1 MAELP
6 VYQRRS
12 SLVSRIPEIDFTR
25 AAQAQAVGFQSMSDA
40 LDRLSSF
47 AFQRAEAKAQQAGI
61 EYRYEHPVTA
71 DQIKDAL
78 ASGRD
83 VSEIVGD
90 DWTVFGRASRATA
103 VAQLKTDLEIKTQQ
117 ELVNLDAMVD
127 AGVLVD
133 PGEFNTR
140 VEGMIDGYADVLA
153 SLDPEK
159 AIQYRAAAASSANSV
174 YKGLLERRYK
184 MANSGNV
191 ARFNSFIEDAPR
203 LFESTVKNSA
213 GGVTPDGTPEMDVQI
228 AMIARQINDAAVAT
242 GDPSIVGRT
251 PALIQKMVYEARVSV
266 LVANG
271 IEGGKVPSRNA
282 NWGRYQSIWDGLTE
296 RERADVM
303 QRWRAEDSAQHQAS
317 ERARIQQDRSISQAV
332 DAAIYQARYGTPEE
346 QAAARAQLNRLG
358 ELGHVSS
365 EQIRNINEPTER
377 VTVGD
382 YKNIDE
388 IRADIRNGGILT
400 QGDLTERMDLFGI
413 PASRRDAL
421 RQMLEDEKKED
432 KKALTQVAENMQ
444 TKPNKAETAR
454 IVDAVTRIVD
464 KHNEENPEQP
474 WAYNDQRAIDL
485 FKKGRDERE
494 RQQDLSNAIRN
505 ARGNERA
512 SRYLEKIDLEN
523 ITAVKDA
530 LDNLNKTVPGSFW
543 NGRDAERNS
552 VEQQLNAILS
562 ILER

>member
-117 ELVNLDAMVD
+117 ELANLDAMVD

-133 PGEFNTR
+133 PGDFNTR

-191 ARFNSFIEDAPR
+191 ALFNSAIEDAPR
-203 LFESTVKNSA
+203 LIESIVKNSA
-213 GGVTPDGTPEMDVQI
+213 GGVTSDGTPEMDVQI
-228 AMIARQINDAAVAT
+228 AMIARQFTDAAVAT
-242 GDPSIVGRT
+242 GDPSIVGKS
-251 PALIQKMVYEARVSV
+251 PALFQRMVSEAKASV

-282 NWGRYQSIWDGLTE
+282 KWGRYQSIWDGLTE
-296 RERADVM
+296 VERADVM
-303 QRWRAEDSAQHQAS
+303 QRWRTEDSAQYQAS
-317 ERARIQQDRSISQAV
+317 ERARTQQDRSVSRAV
-332 DAAIYQARYGTPEE
+332 DAAIYQARHGTPEQ
-346 QAAARAQLNRLG
+346 QAAAREQLNLLG
-358 ELGHVSS
+358 AQGRVSP

-377 VTVGD
+377 ITVGD
-382 YKNIDE
+382 NENIDQ
-388 IRADIRNGGILT
+388 IRASIRNGQIFKEE
-400 QGDLTERMDLFGI
+400 DLTERMDLLGI

-432 KKALTQVAENMQ
+432 KKALTQVAKNMQ
-444 TKPNKAETAR
+444 AKPKDAETAR
-454 IVDAVTRIVD
+454 IVDSVTRIVD
-464 KHNEENPEQP
+464 EHNDKNPERP
-474 WAYNDQRAIDL
+474 WAYNDQRAIDM
-485 FKKGRDERE
+485 FKKDRDERE
-494 RQQDLSNAIRN
+494 RKNDLSNAIRDV
-505 ARGNERA
+505 RGDERI
-512 SRYLEKIDLEN
+512 SGYLKNIDLED
-523 ITAVKDA
+523 IAAVKNA
-530 LDNLNKTVPGSFW
+530 LAKLDEIVPGGFW

-552 VEQQLNAILS
+552 VKQQLNAILG